1 MVVVLELGIKQ
12 NNKLFELLN
21 KLDCQYKLSNSE
33 KDILS
38 AEKLILCID
47 EDIQSTLR
55 YLHIYNLFS
64 LLRFIKKPILTIGS
78 GIQLLYDRLIDNN
91 SAGLGI
97 VNLPD
102 DFDNSIQLNEIKRY
116 VKVKVLN
123 KECLFDGFDDTA
135 EFYFN
140 KVTYIPFTDDTTAV
154 TEKKLECCVALEKS
168 NFYGVQFHPEL
179 SGVSGERLI
188 KNFLEKC

>member
-64 LLRFIKKPILTIGS
+64 LLRFIKKPMLTIGS
-78 GIQLLYDRLIDNN
+78 GIQLFYDRLIDNN

-102 DFDNSIQLNEIKRY
+102 DFDNSIQLNEIKRN
-116 VKVKVLN
+116 VKVKVLS

-135 EFYFN
+135 QFYFN